1 MGAGAQA
8 TSPPLR
14 DMRDMYLVGARRDEQ
29 RHVRR
34 HRVAGHAEDAAAVA
48 VGADLLRGAG
58 AVCHTPAALGQGG
71 EAPSGG
77 ARAVAR
83 RLGGASAVVG
93 LCEVGLVGLVR
104 VPRRGMTKSMSTAS

>member
-1 MGAGAQA
+1 LGAAA
-8 TSPPLR
+8 RVPLPPLG

-58 AVCHTPAALGQGG
+58 AVCETAAWVGRGG

-77 ARAVAR
+77 VH
-83 RLGGASAVVG
+83 GQ
-93 LCEVGLVGLVR
+93 
-104 VPRRGMTKSMSTAS
+104 